1 MEIIMTTIEQSLL
14 DESYDTTASVVSWAS
29 IFAGAAAAASLSLIL
44 LILGVGFGFPAI
56 SPWFHSG
63 ASTTAIGLASIL
75 WLTFSQIAASG
86 LGGYLA
92 GRLRIKWVTVHT
104 DEVYFRDTAHG
115 FLAWAIA
122 TLATA
127 ALLGAVVANV
137 VSIGVSASTTLASNA
152 LGMASVGEVAANPA
166 SQALPSASFGNSSTS
181 DSVLGYRVDSLFR
194 SNQLSTDTA
203 GDYSAAWLEVS
214 RIFANGL
221 RANSLPP
228 EDQQYAAQIIAQWTG
243 LSPVDAE
250 KRVSD
255 IFNKAHT
262 AMINT
267 EQNAKLTADQARKAA
282 AYSALWMFVALLS
295 GAFVASLAAT
305 FGGRQRDRVIHSAST
320 SFS

>member
-1 MEIIMTTIEQSLL
+1 MTITEQNFL
-14 DESYDTTASVVSWAS
+14 DGSSDTTASGVSWAS

-44 LILGVGFGFPAI
+44 LILGVGFGFQAI

-63 ASTTAIGLASIL
+63 FSTTAIGIASIL

-115 FLAWAIA
+115 FMAWAIA

-127 ALLGAVVANV
+127 ALLGAVVSNV

-152 LGMASVGEVAANPA
+152 LGKAGVGEVAANPA
-166 SQALPSASFGNSSTS
+166 SQALPSTSFGNISTS
-181 DSVLGYRVDSLFR
+181 DSVLDYRVDSLFR
-194 SNQLSTDTA
+194 SNQLTTDTA
-203 GDYSAAWLEVS
+203 GDYSVAWLEAS

-221 RANSLPP
+221 RAKSLPS
-228 EDQQYAAQIIAQWTG
+228 EDQQYLVRIIAQWTG

-255 IFNKAHT
+255 VFNKAHT
-262 AMINT
+262 AIMDK
-267 EQNAKLTADQARKAA
+267 EQNAKQIADQARKAA

>member
-1 MEIIMTTIEQSLL
+1 MTTIEQSLL
-14 DESYDTTASVVSWAS
+14 DESSDTTASGVSWAS

-63 ASTTAIGLASIL
+63 SSTTAIGLASIL

-137 VSIGVSASTTLASNA
+137 VSIGVTASTTLASNA
-152 LGMASVGEVAANPA
+152 LGMAGVGEVAANHA
-166 SQALPSASFGNSSTS
+166 SQTLPSASFGNSSTS
-181 DSVLGYRVDSLFR
+181 TSDSVLDYRV
-194 SNQLSTDTA
+194 
-203 GDYSAAWLEVS
+203 
-214 RIFANGL
+214 
-221 RANSLPP
+221 
-228 EDQQYAAQIIAQWTG
+228 
-243 LSPVDAE
+243 
-250 KRVSD
+250 
-255 IFNKAHT
+255 
-262 AMINT
+262 
-267 EQNAKLTADQARKAA
+267 
-282 AYSALWMFVALLS
+282 
-295 GAFVASLAAT
+295 
-305 FGGRQRDRVIHSAST
+305 
-320 SFS
+320 

>member
-1 MEIIMTTIEQSLL
+1 MTTIEQSLL
-14 DESYDTTASVVSWAS
+14 DESSDTTASGVSWAS

-63 ASTTAIGLASIL
+63 SSTTAIGIASIL

-137 VSIGVSASTTLASNA
+137 VSIGVTASTTLASNA
-152 LGMASVGEVAANPA
+152 LGMAGVGEVAANHA
-166 SQALPSASFGNSSTS
+166 SQTLPSASFGNSSTS
-181 DSVLGYRVDSLFR
+181 DSVLDYRVDSLFR
-194 SNQLSTDTA
+194 SNQQSTDTA
-203 GDYSAAWLEVS
+203 GDYSAVWLEVS
-214 RIFANGL
+214 RVFANGL

-228 EDQQYAAQIIAQWTG
+228 EDQQYLVQIIAQWTG
-243 LSPVDAE
+243 LSPADAE

-255 IFNKAHT
+255 VFNKAHT
-262 AMINT
+262 AMMNT
-267 EQNAKLTADQARKAA
+267 EQNAKQTADQARKAA

>member
-1 MEIIMTTIEQSLL
+1 MTTIEQSLL
-14 DESYDTTASVVSWAS
+14 DESSDTTASGVSWAS
-29 IFAGAAAAASLSLIL
+29 IFAGAAVAASLSLIL

-63 ASTTAIGLASIL
+63 ASTTTAIGLASIL

-137 VSIGVSASTTLASNA
+137 VSIGVSASTTSSSNA
-152 LGMASVGEVAANPA
+152 LGLAGVGEAPANHPA
-166 SQALPSASFGNSSTS
+166 SQLLPSSAFGNTSTN
-181 DSVLGYRVDSLFR
+181 DSVLDYRVDSLFR
-194 SNQLSTDTA
+194 SNQLTTDTT
-203 GDYSAAWLEVS
+203 GDYSAAWLGVS
-214 RIFANGL
+214 RIFAHGL

-228 EDQQYAAQIIAQWTG
+228 EDRQYAAQIIAQWTG
-243 LSPVDAE
+243 LSPADAE

-255 IFNKAHT
+255 VFNKAHT
-262 AMINT
+262 AMMNT
-267 EQNAKLTADQARKAA
+267 EQNAKQIANDARKAA

>member
-1 MEIIMTTIEQSLL
+1 MATIERSLL
-14 DESYDTTASVVSWAS
+14 ETSADTTASGVSWAS

-44 LILGVGFGFPAI
+44 LILGVGLGFPAI
-56 SPWFHSG
+56 SPWTHYG
-63 ASTTAIGLASIL
+63 AGATAIGIASIL

-115 FLAWAIA
+115 FLAWALA

-127 ALLGAVVANV
+127 ALLGAVVGHV
-137 VSIGVSASTTLASNA
+137 VSIGVSASATLASNA
-152 LGMASVGEVAANPA
+152 LEAAAAGEVAANPA
-166 SQALPSASFGNSSTS
+166 SPVMPSATFGNSSIS
-181 DSVLGYRVDSLFR
+181 DSMLGYMVDSLFR
-194 SNQLSTDTA
+194 SNQPPTDTIRDFSAERLEA
-203 GDYSAAWLEVS
+203 G

-228 EDQQYAAQIIAQWTG
+228 EDQQYLAQIIAQRTG
-243 LSPVDAE
+243 LSPADAE
-250 KRVSD
+250 KRVGD
-255 IFNKAHT
+255 VFDKAHT
-262 AMINT
+262 AIVNT
-267 EQNAKLTADQARKAA
+267 EQNARQTADHVRKVA

-305 FGGRQRDRVIHSAST
+305 LGGRQRDRVIHTDST